1 MLIYL
6 IEDDALKADSL
17 RSFLLDHYQ
26 NSNVIIFRSYQTGLS
41 AIKEIP
47 PDLIILDMT
56 LPTYDRTPNGR
67 TGRLRPL
74 GGYDLL
80 RKVKLYGIETSI
92 VVVTMLETF
101 GEGNESISYAD
112 MTQRCADE
120 FKDHFVGSVHFQLS
134 NSHWRTELTNLL
146 SQRYDKGSQ

>member
-6 IEDDALKADSL
+6 VEDDALKAESI
-17 RSFLLDHYQ
+17 RSFLTDYESDSLIH
-26 NSNVIIFRSYQTGLS
+26 IFRSYQAGLL
-41 AIKEIP
+41 AIKKTP

-67 TGRLRPL
+67 AGRLRPL

-80 RKVKLYGIETSI
+80 RKVKLHGIRSSI

-101 GEGNESISYAD
+101 GEGSESISYAD
-112 MTQRCADE
+112 MTDRCASE
-120 FKDHFVGSVHFQLS
+120 FKDSFIGSVHFQLS
-134 NSHWRTELTNLL
+134 NSQWRSELTNLL
-146 SQRYDKGSQ
+146 DQKMKRRV